1 MKKKLFFLLA
11 LIMPLLVSAETVE
24 INSIWYN
31 LNEETLTAEVTN
43 KVGGDADRWQE
54 GNNTYRVNKLTIPSS
69 VSYNNKA
76 YTVTNIGAYAFYGC
90 SMLTS
95 VTIPSSVTT
104 IAGKYAFAFSGITS
118 ITIPNSVTTIG
129 EYVFWNCESL
139 SSITLH
145 DGITDIGSYS
155 FGCCSKL
162 KSFTIPAGLTKLNSY
177 LFWQSGLTSITI
189 PATVTEMGLD
199 VFKTCQSLALVIS
212 ENTNPISIG
221 YNVFKEVKYNCVLK
235 VPAGTKDLYKARGWT
250 VYIKNIEAIAAIDQS
265 LDYSTIPQMTYGSGN
280 YTLPETTAE
289 GMTLTWSV
297 ENTNIATV
305 EANVLT
311 VKGAGSTTVTATQA
325 GNDEFNSFSREFTL
339 TVNKATLTITA
350 NNKSMIYG
358 DDVPTFDVTYSGFKN
373 DDNSAALTSHPTA
386 TSTATKNSVVGTYS
400 IIPSGGSS
408 DNYMFDYVDGTL
420 TINKA
425 PLTITAKSYTI
436 NEKDDMPTFNA
447 TYEGFKNG
455 QNASYL
461 STLPTLTC
469 TATDTETPGT
479 YTITPSGAAA
489 TNYSF
494 NYVSGTL
501 TVNTVESVTIAMKTG
516 SGSPRSMIAYSS
528 KYALDFTNRPEL
540 KAYIA
545 CGYNDKK
552 EVLLVHVKVV
562 PPYTG
567 MVIKTSN
574 GIYDGGEYDVPTTTE
589 EYYYANLLVPVVETG
604 TVTPTET
611 IADVE
616 YTNLTIGTLVGG
628 GIGFVRLTS
637 NWTTHNKSYL
647 RIPTALYNSLA
658 SARGFGDIGVEFVE
672 GEEAT
677 GILNAKRNALENNG
691 NYYDLLGRKVKA
703 NRKGLYIHNGKKVLV
718 K

>member
-54 GNNTYRVNKLTIPSS
+54 GRNTYSVSKLTIPSS
-69 VSYNNKA
+69 VRYNNKT
-76 YTVTNIGAYAFYGC
+76 YSVKSIGGYAFYGC
-90 SMLTS
+90 SKLTS

-104 IAGKYAFAFSGITS
+104 IAGELAFAFSGITS

-129 EYVFWNCESL
+129 KNAFRSCESL
-139 SSITLH
+139 TSITLH
-145 DGITDIGSYS
+145 DGITDIGEYA
-155 FGCCSKL
+155 FTLCKKL
-162 KSFTIPAGLTKLNSY
+162 KSFTIPAGLTKLNNY

-189 PATVTEMGLD
+189 PATVTKMGLY
-199 VFKTCQSLALVIS
+199 VFQTCRSLALVIS
-212 ENTNPISIG
+212 ENTNPISIE
-221 YNVFKEVKYNCVLK
+221 YDVFKDVEYNCVLK

-250 VYIKNIEAIAAIDQS
+250 GYIKNIEAIAAIDQS

-373 DDNSAALTSHPTA
+373 DDTSAALTSQPTA

-469 TATDTETPGT
+469 TATDTETPGI

-501 TVNTVESVTIAMKTG
+501 TIDAVTSVSITLNSLGKGT
-516 SGSPRSMIAYSS
+516 YCS
-528 KYALDFTNRPEL
+528 KFPLDFTNVSGIY
-540 KAYIA
+540 AYIISGFKPSA
-545 CGYNDKK
+545 GNLIVTRVY
-552 EVLLVHVKVV
+552 EV
-562 PPYTG
+562 P
-567 MVIKTSN
+567 
-574 GIYDGGEYDVPTTTE
+574 
-589 EYYYANLLVPVVETG
+589 AG
-604 TVTPTET
+604 T
-611 IADVE
+611 
-616 YTNLTIGTLVGG
+616 
-628 GIGFVRLTS
+628 
-637 NWTTHNKSYL
+637 
-647 RIPTALYNSLA
+647 
-658 SARGFGDIGVEFVE
+658 
-672 GEEAT
+672 
-677 GILNAKRNALENNG
+677 
-691 NYYDLLGRKVKA
+691 
-703 NRKGLYIHNGKKVLV
+703 GLYIVGTPGNTYTIPIAPTDFYYSNMMKGITVATVIPANEDGYTNYVLASNGNGGAIFKRANNTQSPANRAYVQIPSSTAGAREFLGIELDDDSTTGLDGVITSDTEEAEGDYYNLSGQKVQTPRKGIYIKNGKKIFIH
-718 K
+718 